1 MNNHH
6 LLSPKFTKIHQKGD
20 KTQLNGLGAGVGAT
34 AGVAA
39 SAEAE
44 LVPVRCC
51 RRRPHPASCGSAWR
65 NCFPMRDALRENST
79 LPCDESHGKG
89 TYMHGKAFAV
99 RSRTVTTGRQRH

>member
-6 LLSPKFTKIHQKGD
+6 HRSPKFTKIHKKGD
-20 KTQLNGLGAGVGAT
+20 KTQLNGLGAGADAT

-65 NCFPMRDALRENST
+65 NSFPMRDGWAIQYYFFSNLTLNSQYTRT
-79 LPCDESHGKG
+79 LFQCIMAQLKI
-89 TYMHGKAFAV
+89 
-99 RSRTVTTGRQRH
+99 